1 MLNYDNLN
9 KMCKWERDKAMFLI
23 HVANELG
30 MNTESYGEL
39 LVNQSSGY
47 TYLWLEDYNFTLY
60 MPISCD
66 LKLDDIYCLWTNS
79 EDGTEEEI
87 SLGNKTLKEVQDW
100 SDNLDILSRRDD

>member
-1 MLNYDNLN
+1 
-9 KMCKWERDKAMFLI
+9 MFLI

-30 MNTESYGEL
+30 MDTEGTGEL
-39 LVNQSSGY
+39 AVNQNSGN

-66 LKLDDIYCLWTNS
+66 LKKDDIYCLWTNS

-87 SLGNKTLKEVQDW
+87 SLGNKTLREVQDW
-100 SDNLDILSRRDD
+100 SDNLDKLSRRDD